1 MKTDIFRL
9 ITSLVVLALF
19 VTLIVTAFGFM
30 RRVVTRTGHE
40 PFSIE
45 AVRTDSGDA
54 MVTVKADR
62 RLCEGEYI
70 ILFDVGGEN
79 RITVTDE
86 SGTEH
91 GSWLTDYFSK
101 AEPVRT
107 YTVHGYP
114 EGTDILRVSIVRK
127 GCDRTYMTAL
137 GSERN

>member
-30 RRVVTRTGHE
+30 RRVVNRIGHE

-54 MVTVKADR
+54 TVTVKADR

-91 GSWLTDYFSK
+91 GSWLADTFGK
-101 AEPVRT
+101 GNHRRT

-127 GCDRTYMTAL
+127 GCGRTYMTAL